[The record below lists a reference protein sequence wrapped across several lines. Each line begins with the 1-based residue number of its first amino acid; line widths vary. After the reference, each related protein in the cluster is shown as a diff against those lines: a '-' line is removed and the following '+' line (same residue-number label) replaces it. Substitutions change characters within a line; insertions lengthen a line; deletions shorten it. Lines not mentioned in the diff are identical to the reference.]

1 MWVKAYIKHK
11 TDDLVK
17 CDLLFK
23 HGKIQE
29 METKFF
35 KGITPFENNSELADD
50 IVILKTYKQDKSN
63 KFCKY
68 FIKKSIDKEV
78 HLTYLKMNYFQY
90 AKLQWQLKKYLIQS
104 NDLKLEILKYLVVS
118 LISVIGTFFYLKRE
132 YPIQKPNNAA
142 KTVNIPSKILNTSF
156 QKKDTLKEK

>member
-11 TDDLVK
+11 TGNLVD

-29 METKFF
+29 VNMEFF

-50 IVILKTYKQDKSN
+50 IDILKTYKQDNSN
-63 KFCKY
+63 NFCKY

-78 HLTYLKMNYFQY
+78 HLTYLNITYFQY
-90 AKLQWQLKKYLIQS
+90 VKLQWQLKKYLIQS
-104 NDLKLEILKYLVVS
+104 KDLKIDILKY
-118 LISVIGTFFYLKRE
+118 IVIGLIGYLIAIFQSKNPPSQSPSNKANVE
-132 YPIQKPNNAA
+132 NTKSKTLNIADKKTDFLKP
-142 KTVNIPSKILNTSF
+142 K
-156 QKKDTLKEK
+156 